1 MKVQGNKRQSEVSE
15 MVKKELEALNFGQ
28 VD

>member
-1 MKVQGNKRQSEVSE
+1 MKVQGNKRQSEVSK
-15 MVKKELEALNFGQ
+15 MVKNELEALNFGQ